1 MNQAER
7 EYYLA
12 RIAAERTAAEQAAN
26 EEARAIHLTLADEY
40 QRIVDGEQAPPAS
53 GEEGIGK

>member
-7 EYYLA
+7 DYYLA

-26 EEARAIHLTLADEY
+26 EQARTIHLTLAEQY
-40 QRIVDGEQAPPAS
+40 QKIVDGERAPPRPA
-53 GEEGIGK
+53 E

>member
-12 RIAAERTAAEQAAN
+12 RIAAERAAAEEAKNDQA
-26 EEARAIHLTLADEY
+26 RSIHLALAEEY
-40 QRIVDGEQAPPAS
+40 QRIVEGREPPPTPA
-53 GEEGIGK
+53 E

>member
-12 RIAAERTAAEQAAN
+12 RIAAERAAAEQAKN
-26 EEARAIHLTLADEY
+26 EQARTIHLALAEEY
-40 QRIVDGEQAPPAS
+40 QRIVEGHEPPPTPT
-53 GEEGIGK
+53 E